1 MQYVVLS
8 VTVLQQERPPRSCSD
23 DSGMDTSDDVFC
35 VKEGE
40 GLKIKLK
47 RKVQTVIVLDYI
59 LQVVVELDRW

>member
-47 RKVQTVIVLDYI
+47 RKVNIK
-59 LQVVVELDRW
+59 